1 MKHHQASKMSTHGG
15 DDDDDD
21 YDSDDLYINYNHPSK
36 NDQASNMSH
45 DIMEISSHQI
55 NTRSNE
61 WCLFLGCWLA
71 Q

>member
-1 MKHHQASKMSTHGG
+1 MSTHGG

-61 WCLFLGCWLA
+61 
-71 Q
+71 